1 LISSILSNEVQSFI
15 QKHQH
20 DDTHQLLLKYKTVNN
35 VPISSIVD
43 QIIGRK
49 KASEKLPSWYHH
61 PDTIYPPSLNIEQ
74 TSSEQAATF
83 KINILDQEL
92 GGTLRDKTIVD
103 LTGGFGV
110 DSFKFS
116 QAFKHVHLVEPDIN
130 LLEVTKHNLGNFGVT
145 NISYHNATAEQ
156 FLYSLTEDTQVDVI
170 YIDPSRRTN
179 ENKKVLSLKD
189 CEPDVV
195 KLQEKMGQ
203 ITDRWLVKCSPLLD
217 IDTGLKQLSYEKKVF
232 VLSILNECKELLF
245 YCDKNTNFRT
255 FIEAIDLKRN
265 TEQTFSFSLSDER
278 TAEVRYAEPLKYLY
292 EPNVAILKAGAF
304 KMIAS
309 VFDVYKLHPNTHL
322 YTSDNLISSF
332 PGRIFELVTIAKSDR
347 KEIALFFP
355 ERKANVITRNY
366 PLSVEALRNKI
377 GLKDGGDRYLIGCS
391 GIKKKFLLVAN
402 RLDRL

>member
-1 LISSILSNEVQSFI
+1 MISSLLSNEVQSFI

-35 VPISSIVD
+35 IPISSIVD

-74 TSSEQAATF
+74 ASSEQAATL
-83 KINILDQEL
+83 KINILDKEL
-92 GGTLRDKTIVD
+92 GGRLQDKTIID

-116 QAFKHVHLVEPDIN
+116 QAFKHVHLVEPNIN
-130 LLEVTKHNLGNFGVT
+130 LLEVTKHNLRNFGVT

-156 FLYSLTEDTQVDVI
+156 FLHSLPEDTRTDMI

-179 ENKKVLSLKD
+179 GNKKVFSLRD

-203 ITDRWLVKCSPLLD
+203 ITDCWLVKCSPLLD
-217 IDTGLKQLSYEKKVF
+217 IDTGLKQLSYGKKVF
-232 VLSILNECKELLF
+232 VLSIHNECKELLF
-245 YCDKNTNFRT
+245 YCDKKTNFGI
-255 FIEAIDLKRN
+255 FIEAIDLKD
-265 TEQTFSFSLSDER
+265 TEQPFSFLLSDER
-278 TAEVRYAEPLKYLY
+278 TAEVHYAEPLKYLY
-292 EPNVAILKAGAF
+292 EPNAAILKAGAF

-309 VFDVYKLHPNTHL
+309 VFDIYKLHPNTHL
-322 YTSDNLISSF
+322 YTSDNLISNF
-332 PGRIFELVTIAKSDR
+332 PGRIFELVSTAKSDR
-347 KEIALFFP
+347 KEISFFFP

-366 PLSVEALRNKI
+366 PLSVEALRKKI
-377 GLKDGGDRYLIGCS
+377 SLKEGGDRYLIACS
-391 GIKKKFLLVAN
+391 GIKKKYLLVAN